1 MLTPFSDWRH
11 SLESWHGVTQK
22 SHSVLYLSFFFC
34 VQKHEK
40 ERRWIAIWRTAKKIP
55 KNQKP
60 QPNKKTPHLLQ
71 PEFWE
76 DQFLC
81 PLFYTSQTK
90 ANMFKSQVMWTG
102 KQHLLM
108 HREFWF
114 KPDKAEKQW
123 FCIKKQTQKRVI
135 WNFSKILEVSGS
147 SLYFLICCSLVKK
160 RRKKALFHLPQP
172 CFCYSYL
179 CIFLS
184 LYMLIF

>member
-1 MLTPFSDWRH
+1 M
-11 SLESWHGVTQK
+11 ESHKGHIQCCIWA
-22 SHSVLYLSFFFC
+22 SFF
-34 VQKHEK
+34 VSRNMRKK
-40 ERRWIAIWRTAKKIP
+40 EGGLQFEGLQKKIP

-90 ANMFKSQVMWTG
+90 ANMFKSQVMCTG

-123 FCIKKQTQKRVI
+123 FLHKETNPEKSNLKLHQ
-135 WNFSKILEVSGS
+135 NFRS
-147 SLYFLICCSLVKK
+147 F
-160 RRKKALFHLPQP
+160 RKFSVFFNLL
-172 CFCYSYL
+172 
-179 CIFLS
+179 
-184 LYMLIF
+184 